1 MGLINWLKQ
10 KIFHKKDEDKKEGKP
25 VEPVVEENLKSEE
38 AKDKTSGESV
48 VEKTLEGNKVDEEPI
63 YEVKKEE
70 TKEEYL
76 QPEVVKEEQ
85 SVEQSI
91 EDKVETKEE
100 PVVEENTLEESVQP
114 EVKEEQKIEEQ
125 PIEENKVED
134 NSSIKDEEKYEPSKG
149 NEQSSFEEPVVEEN
163 TLEESVQPEVKE
175 EQKIEE
181 QPIEENKVEDN
192 SSIKDE
198 EKYEPSKGNEQ
209 SSFEEPVVEENT
221 LEESVQPEVK
231 EEQKI
236 EEQPIE
242 ENKVE
247 DNSSIKDE
255 EKYEPSKGN
264 EQSSFEEPVVEEN
277 TLEESVQPEVKEEQK
292 IEEQPIEENKVEDN
306 SSIKDEEKY
315 EPSKG
320 NEQSS
325 FEEPVI
331 QNNTDGIENN
341 NEFEYSNPLLDLVLE
356 DKLEKKESKVEV
368 NDEQPIEDKA
378 ETKEEPIVEK
388 ELSDE
393 PVQPEIKEEQHAEEN
408 KAEEKENEEDEDE
421 VIEEKEEQTKEAEL
435 VNSADEPVIE
445 KKNDEATT
453 KKVEVD
459 HETKIYNLGLAKSRE
474 GFGARLNSIAN
485 KYKEAN
491 SEYFDDLERC
501 LIEADVGVNL
511 TMSVLDETEKMAASQ
526 HLDNPKEINDLLV
539 DNLFMNY
546 AKSGDSFQT
555 EIKFDPENPTVLL
568 MVGVNGTGKTT
579 TIAKLAKHYKE
590 LGKKVLLVAADTFRA
605 GAVQQLSIWA
615 NRIGVDIFE
624 RGQGADPASVCF
636 DAVKKAINDKYDL
649 VMVDTAGRLHTK
661 DYLMAELGK
670 VNRVIKKVLP
680 VAPQEIWLAL
690 DANTGQNGVQ
700 QAKVF
705 KEVTPLTGVVIT
717 KMDGTSKGGIILAIR
732 DQLGVPVRFIGLGE
746 HEDDLRE
753 FDLDR
758 YLYALL
764 VGEDENSEE

>member
-10 KIFHKKDEDKKEGKP
+10 KIFHKKDEGKKEEKP
-25 VEPVVEENLKSEE
+25 VEPVEENLKSEE
-38 AKDKTSGESV
+38 TKDKTSGESV
-48 VEKTLEGNKVDEEPI
+48 VEKTLEGNKVDEKPI

-70 TKEEYL
+70 IKEDSL
-76 QPEVVKEEQ
+76 QPEVVKKEQ

-100 PVVEENTLEESVQP
+100 PAVEENTLEEPVQP
-114 EVKEEQKIEEQ
+114 EVEEEQKIEEQ
-125 PIEENKVED
+125 PVEENKVED
-134 NSSIKDEEKYEPSKG
+134 NSSIKDEEKFEPSK
-149 NEQSSFEEPVVEEN
+149 
-163 TLEESVQPEVKE
+163 
-175 EQKIEE
+175 
-181 QPIEENKVEDN
+181 ENK
-192 SSIKDE
+192 
-198 EKYEPSKGNEQ
+198 
-209 SSFEEPVVEENT
+209 
-221 LEESVQPEVK
+221 
-231 EEQKI
+231 
-236 EEQPIE
+236 
-242 ENKVE
+242 
-247 DNSSIKDE
+247 
-255 EKYEPSKGN
+255 
-264 EQSSFEEPVVEEN
+264 
-277 TLEESVQPEVKEEQK
+277 
-292 IEEQPIEENKVEDN
+292 
-306 SSIKDEEKY
+306 
-315 EPSKG
+315 
-320 NEQSS
+320 QSS

-368 NDEQPIEDKA
+368 NDEQPIEDKV

-393 PVQPEIKEEQHAEEN
+393 PVQPEIKEDQHAEEN
-408 KAEEKENEEDEDE
+408 KAEEKENEKDEDE
-421 VIEEKEEQTKEAEL
+421 VIEEKEEQTKEAEQ
-435 VNSADEPVIE
+435 VNSTDEPVIE

-491 SEYFDDLERC
+491 SDYFDELERC

-555 EIKFDPENPTVLL
+555 EIKFDSENPTVLL

-579 TIAKLAKHYKE
+579 TIAKLAKHYKG

-636 DAVKKAINDKYDL
+636 DAIKKAINDKYDL

-764 VGEDENSEE
+764 VGEDENFEE

>member
-10 KIFHKKDEDKKEGKP
+10 KIFHKKDEAKKEVKP
-25 VEPVVEENLKSEE
+25 VEPVEENLKSEE

-63 YEVKKEE
+63 FEVKKEE
-70 TKEEYL
+70 IKEESL
-76 QPEVVKEEQ
+76 QLEVVKKEQ
-85 SVEQSI
+85 SVEQPI

-100 PVVEENTLEESVQP
+100 PVVEENTLEKPVQP

-125 PIEENKVED
+125 PVEENKVED
-134 NSSIKDEEKYEPSKG
+134 NSSIKDEEKYELSK
-149 NEQSSFEEPVVEEN
+149 E
-163 TLEESVQPEVKE
+163 
-175 EQKIEE
+175 
-181 QPIEENKVEDN
+181 
-192 SSIKDE
+192 
-198 EKYEPSKGNEQ
+198 
-209 SSFEEPVVEENT
+209 
-221 LEESVQPEVK
+221 
-231 EEQKI
+231 
-236 EEQPIE
+236 
-242 ENKVE
+242 
-247 DNSSIKDE
+247 
-255 EKYEPSKGN
+255 
-264 EQSSFEEPVVEEN
+264 
-277 TLEESVQPEVKEEQK
+277 
-292 IEEQPIEENKVEDN
+292 
-306 SSIKDEEKY
+306 
-315 EPSKG
+315 

-341 NEFEYSNPLLDLVLE
+341 NEFEYSNPLFDLVLE
-356 DKLEKKESKVEV
+356 DKLEKKESKAEV

-393 PVQPEIKEEQHAEEN
+393 PVQPEIKEEQHVEEN

-421 VIEEKEEQTKEAEL
+421 VIEEKEEQTKEAEQ
-435 VNSADEPVIE
+435 VNSTDEPVIE

-453 KKVEVD
+453 EKVEVD

-491 SEYFDDLERC
+491 SDYFDELERC

-546 AKSGDSFQT
+546 AKSGNSFQT

-579 TIAKLAKHYKE
+579 TIAKLAKHYKG

-764 VGEDENSEE
+764 VGEDENFEE

>member
-25 VEPVVEENLKSEE
+25 VEPVEENLKSEE

-63 YEVKKEE
+63 FEVKKEKI
-70 TKEEYL
+70 KEESL

-85 SVEQSI
+85 SVEQST
-91 EDKVETKEE
+91 EDKVETKKE
-100 PVVEENTLEESVQP
+100 PVVEENTLEEPVQP
-114 EVKEEQKIEEQ
+114 EVEEEQKIEEQ
-125 PIEENKVED
+125 PVEENKVED
-134 NSSIKDEEKYEPSKG
+134 NSSIKDEEKHEPSK
-149 NEQSSFEEPVVEEN
+149 
-163 TLEESVQPEVKE
+163 
-175 EQKIEE
+175 
-181 QPIEENKVEDN
+181 ENK
-192 SSIKDE
+192 
-198 EKYEPSKGNEQ
+198 
-209 SSFEEPVVEENT
+209 
-221 LEESVQPEVK
+221 
-231 EEQKI
+231 
-236 EEQPIE
+236 
-242 ENKVE
+242 
-247 DNSSIKDE
+247 
-255 EKYEPSKGN
+255 
-264 EQSSFEEPVVEEN
+264 
-277 TLEESVQPEVKEEQK
+277 
-292 IEEQPIEENKVEDN
+292 
-306 SSIKDEEKY
+306 
-315 EPSKG
+315 
-320 NEQSS
+320 QSS

-393 PVQPEIKEEQHAEEN
+393 PVQPEIKEDQHAEEN
-408 KAEEKENEEDEDE
+408 KAEEKENEKDEDE
-421 VIEEKEEQTKEAEL
+421 VIEEKEEQTKEAEQ
-435 VNSADEPVIE
+435 VNSTDEPVIE

-491 SEYFDDLERC
+491 SDYFDELERC

-636 DAVKKAINDKYDL
+636 DAIKKAINEKYDL

-764 VGEDENSEE
+764 VGEDENFEE

>member
-10 KIFHKKDEDKKEGKP
+10 KIFHKKDENKKEGKP
-25 VEPVVEENLKSEE
+25 VEPVEENLKSEE

-48 VEKTLEGNKVDEEPI
+48 VEKALEGNKVDEEPI
-63 YEVKKEE
+63 FEVKKEE
-70 TKEEYL
+70 IKEESL
-76 QPEVVKEEQ
+76 QPEVVKKEQ

-91 EDKVETKEE
+91 EDKAETKEE
-100 PVVEENTLEESVQP
+100 PVVEENSLEKPVQP

-125 PIEENKVED
+125 PVEENKVED
-134 NSSIKDEEKYEPSKG
+134 NSSIKDEEKYETSK
-149 NEQSSFEEPVVEEN
+149 
-163 TLEESVQPEVKE
+163 
-175 EQKIEE
+175 
-181 QPIEENKVEDN
+181 ENK
-192 SSIKDE
+192 
-198 EKYEPSKGNEQ
+198 
-209 SSFEEPVVEENT
+209 
-221 LEESVQPEVK
+221 
-231 EEQKI
+231 
-236 EEQPIE
+236 
-242 ENKVE
+242 
-247 DNSSIKDE
+247 
-255 EKYEPSKGN
+255 
-264 EQSSFEEPVVEEN
+264 
-277 TLEESVQPEVKEEQK
+277 
-292 IEEQPIEENKVEDN
+292 
-306 SSIKDEEKY
+306 
-315 EPSKG
+315 
-320 NEQSS
+320 QSS

-393 PVQPEIKEEQHAEEN
+393 PVQPEIKEEQKIEEQPVEEN
-408 KAEEKENEEDEDE
+408 KVEDNSSIKDEEAKDKTSEENVVEKTLEGNKVDEEPIYEVKKEEIKEEPLQLEVVKEEQPVEQSIEDKAETKEEPVVEENTLEEPVQPEVKEEQHVEENKVEEKENEEDE
-421 VIEEKEEQTKEAEL
+421 VIEEKEEQTKEAEQ
-435 VNSADEPVIE
+435 VNSTDEPVIE
-445 KKNDEATT
+445 KKNDEATAE
-453 KKVEVD
+453 KVEVD

-491 SEYFDDLERC
+491 SEYFDELERC

-590 LGKKVLLVAADTFRA
+590 LGKKVLFVAADTLRA

-636 DAVKKAINDKYDL
+636 DAIKKAINEKYDL

-670 VNRVIKKVLP
+670 VNKVIKKVLP
-680 VAPQEIWLAL
+680 VAPQEFWLAL

>member
-10 KIFHKKDEDKKEGKP
+10 KIFHKKDEDKKEVKP
-25 VEPVVEENLKSEE
+25 VEPVEENLKSEE
-38 AKDKTSGESV
+38 VKDKTSGESI

-63 YEVKKEE
+63 HEVKKEE
-70 TKEEYL
+70 IKEESL
-76 QPEVVKEEQ
+76 QPEVVKKEQ
-85 SVEQSI
+85 SVVQSI

-100 PVVEENTLEESVQP
+100 PVVEENTLEEPVQP

-125 PIEENKVED
+125 PVEENKVED
-134 NSSIKDEEKYEPSKG
+134 NSSIKDEEKYEPSK
-149 NEQSSFEEPVVEEN
+149 
-163 TLEESVQPEVKE
+163 
-175 EQKIEE
+175 
-181 QPIEENKVEDN
+181 ENK
-192 SSIKDE
+192 
-198 EKYEPSKGNEQ
+198 
-209 SSFEEPVVEENT
+209 
-221 LEESVQPEVK
+221 
-231 EEQKI
+231 
-236 EEQPIE
+236 
-242 ENKVE
+242 
-247 DNSSIKDE
+247 
-255 EKYEPSKGN
+255 
-264 EQSSFEEPVVEEN
+264 
-277 TLEESVQPEVKEEQK
+277 
-292 IEEQPIEENKVEDN
+292 
-306 SSIKDEEKY
+306 
-315 EPSKG
+315 
-320 NEQSS
+320 QSS

-408 KAEEKENEEDEDE
+408 KAEDNSSIKDEEAKDKTSGESVVEKTLEVNKVDEEPIYEVKKEEIKEETLQPEVVKKEQSVEQSIEDKVETKEEPVVEKELSDEPVVQPEVKEEQKIEEQSAEENKVEEKENEEDE
-421 VIEEKEEQTKEAEL
+421 VIEEKKEQTKEAEQ
-435 VNSADEPVIE
+435 VNSTDEPVIE

-491 SEYFDDLERC
+491 SEYFDELERC

-526 HLDNPKEINDLLV
+526 HVDNPKEINDLLV

-568 MVGVNGTGKTT
+568 MAGVNGTGKTT

-636 DAVKKAINDKYDL
+636 DAIKKAINDKYDL

-764 VGEDENSEE
+764 VGEDENFEE

>member
-10 KIFHKKDEDKKEGKP
+10 KIFHKKDEDKKEVKP
-25 VEPVVEENLKSEE
+25 VEPVEENLKSEE
-38 AKDKTSGESV
+38 AKDNTSGESV

-70 TKEEYL
+70 IKEESL
-76 QPEVVKEEQ
+76 QPEVVKKEQ
-85 SVEQSI
+85 PVEQSI
-91 EDKVETKEE
+91 EDKAETKEE
-100 PVVEENTLEESVQP
+100 PVVEENSLEKPDQP

-125 PIEENKVED
+125 SVEENKVED
-134 NSSIKDEEKYEPSKG
+134 NSSIKDEEKYETSK
-149 NEQSSFEEPVVEEN
+149 
-163 TLEESVQPEVKE
+163 
-175 EQKIEE
+175 
-181 QPIEENKVEDN
+181 ENK
-192 SSIKDE
+192 
-198 EKYEPSKGNEQ
+198 
-209 SSFEEPVVEENT
+209 
-221 LEESVQPEVK
+221 
-231 EEQKI
+231 
-236 EEQPIE
+236 
-242 ENKVE
+242 
-247 DNSSIKDE
+247 
-255 EKYEPSKGN
+255 
-264 EQSSFEEPVVEEN
+264 
-277 TLEESVQPEVKEEQK
+277 
-292 IEEQPIEENKVEDN
+292 
-306 SSIKDEEKY
+306 
-315 EPSKG
+315 
-320 NEQSS
+320 QSS

-341 NEFEYSNPLLDLVLE
+341 NEVEYSNPLLDLVLE

-393 PVQPEIKEEQHAEEN
+393 PVQPEIKEEQKIKEQPVEEN
-408 KAEEKENEEDEDE
+408 KVEENEDE
-421 VIEEKEEQTKEAEL
+421 VIEEKEEQTKEAEQ
-435 VNSADEPVIE
+435 VNSTDEPVIE

-453 KKVEVD
+453 EKVEVD

-491 SEYFDDLERC
+491 SEYFDELERC

-636 DAVKKAINDKYDL
+636 DAIKKAINDKYDL

>member
-10 KIFHKKDEDKKEGKP
+10 KIFHKKDEAKKEVKP
-25 VEPVVEENLKSEE
+25 VEPVEENLKFEE

-48 VEKTLEGNKVDEEPI
+48 AEKTLEGNKVDEEPI

-70 TKEEYL
+70 IKEESL
-76 QPEVVKEEQ
+76 QPEVVKKEQ
-85 SVEQSI
+85 SVEQSV
-91 EDKVETKEE
+91 EDKAETKEE
-100 PVVEENTLEESVQP
+100 PVVEENTLEEPVQP

-125 PIEENKVED
+125 PVEENKVED
-134 NSSIKDEEKYEPSKG
+134 SSSIEDEEKYEPSK
-149 NEQSSFEEPVVEEN
+149 
-163 TLEESVQPEVKE
+163 
-175 EQKIEE
+175 
-181 QPIEENKVEDN
+181 ENK
-192 SSIKDE
+192 
-198 EKYEPSKGNEQ
+198 
-209 SSFEEPVVEENT
+209 
-221 LEESVQPEVK
+221 
-231 EEQKI
+231 
-236 EEQPIE
+236 
-242 ENKVE
+242 
-247 DNSSIKDE
+247 
-255 EKYEPSKGN
+255 
-264 EQSSFEEPVVEEN
+264 
-277 TLEESVQPEVKEEQK
+277 
-292 IEEQPIEENKVEDN
+292 
-306 SSIKDEEKY
+306 
-315 EPSKG
+315 
-320 NEQSS
+320 QSS

-368 NDEQPIEDKA
+368 NDGQPIEDKV
-378 ETKEEPIVEK
+378 ETKEEPVVEK

-393 PVQPEIKEEQHAEEN
+393 PVVQPEVKEEQKIEEQPVEEN
-408 KAEEKENEEDEDE
+408 KVEDNEEDE
-421 VIEEKEEQTKEAEL
+421 VIEEKEEQTKEAEQ
-435 VNSADEPVIE
+435 VNSTDEPVIE

-491 SEYFDDLERC
+491 SEYFDELERC

-526 HLDNPKEINDLLV
+526 HVDNPKEINDLLV

-636 DAVKKAINDKYDL
+636 DAIKKAINEKYDL

-764 VGEDENSEE
+764 VGEDENFEE

>member
-10 KIFHKKDEDKKEGKP
+10 KIFHKKDEDKKEVKP
-25 VEPVVEENLKSEE
+25 VEPVEENLKFEE
-38 AKDKTSGESV
+38 AKDKTSGESI

-63 YEVKKEE
+63 HEVKKEE
-70 TKEEYL
+70 IKEESL
-76 QPEVVKEEQ
+76 QPEVVKKEQ
-85 SVEQSI
+85 PVEQSI
-91 EDKVETKEE
+91 EDKAETKEE
-100 PVVEENTLEESVQP
+100 PVVEENTLEEPVQP

-125 PIEENKVED
+125 PVEENKVED
-134 NSSIKDEEKYEPSKG
+134 NSSIKDEEKYEPSK
-149 NEQSSFEEPVVEEN
+149 
-163 TLEESVQPEVKE
+163 
-175 EQKIEE
+175 
-181 QPIEENKVEDN
+181 ENK
-192 SSIKDE
+192 
-198 EKYEPSKGNEQ
+198 
-209 SSFEEPVVEENT
+209 
-221 LEESVQPEVK
+221 
-231 EEQKI
+231 
-236 EEQPIE
+236 
-242 ENKVE
+242 
-247 DNSSIKDE
+247 
-255 EKYEPSKGN
+255 
-264 EQSSFEEPVVEEN
+264 
-277 TLEESVQPEVKEEQK
+277 
-292 IEEQPIEENKVEDN
+292 
-306 SSIKDEEKY
+306 
-315 EPSKG
+315 
-320 NEQSS
+320 QSS

-408 KAEEKENEEDEDE
+408 KAEDNSSIKDEEAKDKTSGESVVEKTLEGNKVDEEPIFEVKKEEIKEESLQPEMVKKEQSVEQSIEDKAETKEEPVVEENTLEEPVQPEVKEEQKIEEQPVEENKVEENEEDE
-421 VIEEKEEQTKEAEL
+421 VIEEKEEQTKEAEQ
-435 VNSADEPVIE
+435 VNSTDEPVIE

-491 SEYFDDLERC
+491 SEYFDELERC

-526 HLDNPKEINDLLV
+526 HVDNPKEINDLLV

-590 LGKKVLLVAADTFRA
+590 LGKKVMLVAADTFRA

-636 DAVKKAINDKYDL
+636 DAIKKAINEKYDL

-764 VGEDENSEE
+764 VGEDENFEE

>member
-70 TKEEYL
+70 TKEESL

-125 PIEENKVED
+125 PVEENKVED
-134 NSSIKDEEKYEPSKG
+134 NSSIKDEEKYEPSK
-149 NEQSSFEEPVVEEN
+149 E
-163 TLEESVQPEVKE
+163 
-175 EQKIEE
+175 
-181 QPIEENKVEDN
+181 
-192 SSIKDE
+192 
-198 EKYEPSKGNEQ
+198 
-209 SSFEEPVVEENT
+209 
-221 LEESVQPEVK
+221 
-231 EEQKI
+231 
-236 EEQPIE
+236 
-242 ENKVE
+242 
-247 DNSSIKDE
+247 
-255 EKYEPSKGN
+255 
-264 EQSSFEEPVVEEN
+264 
-277 TLEESVQPEVKEEQK
+277 
-292 IEEQPIEENKVEDN
+292 
-306 SSIKDEEKY
+306 
-315 EPSKG
+315 

-378 ETKEEPIVEK
+378 ETKEEPLVEK

-408 KAEEKENEEDEDE
+408 KVEENSSIKDEEAKGKTSGESVVEITLEENKVDEEPIYEVKKQEIKEESLQPEVVKEEQSVEQPIEDKAETKEEPVVEENTLEEPVQPEVKEDQRIEEQPVEENKVEEKENEEDEDE
-421 VIEEKEEQTKEAEL
+421 VIEEKEEQTKEAEQ
-435 VNSADEPVIE
+435 VNSTDEPVIE

-453 KKVEVD
+453 KKIEVD

-491 SEYFDDLERC
+491 SDYFDELERC

-590 LGKKVLLVAADTFRA
+590 LGKKVMLVAADTFRA

-636 DAVKKAINDKYDL
+636 DAIKKAINEKYDL

-764 VGEDENSEE
+764 VGEDENFEE

>member
-10 KIFHKKDEDKKEGKP
+10 KIFHKKDEAKKEVKP
-25 VEPVVEENLKSEE
+25 VEPVEENLKSEE

-63 YEVKKEE
+63 HEVKKEE
-70 TKEEYL
+70 IKEESL

-85 SVEQSI
+85 TVEQSI

-100 PVVEENTLEESVQP
+100 PVVEENTLEEPVQP
-114 EVKEEQKIEEQ
+114 EIKEEQEIEEQ
-125 PIEENKVED
+125 PVEENKVED
-134 NSSIKDEEKYEPSKG
+134 NSSIEDEEKYEPSK
-149 NEQSSFEEPVVEEN
+149 
-163 TLEESVQPEVKE
+163 
-175 EQKIEE
+175 
-181 QPIEENKVEDN
+181 ENK
-192 SSIKDE
+192 
-198 EKYEPSKGNEQ
+198 
-209 SSFEEPVVEENT
+209 
-221 LEESVQPEVK
+221 
-231 EEQKI
+231 
-236 EEQPIE
+236 
-242 ENKVE
+242 
-247 DNSSIKDE
+247 
-255 EKYEPSKGN
+255 
-264 EQSSFEEPVVEEN
+264 
-277 TLEESVQPEVKEEQK
+277 
-292 IEEQPIEENKVEDN
+292 
-306 SSIKDEEKY
+306 
-315 EPSKG
+315 
-320 NEQSS
+320 QSS

-368 NDEQPIEDKA
+368 NDEQPIEGKV
-378 ETKEEPIVEK
+378 ETKEEPVVEK

-408 KAEEKENEEDEDE
+408 KAEDNSSIKDEEAKDKTLGESVAEKTLEGNKVDEEPIFEVKKEKIKEEPLQPEVVKKEQSVEQSIEDKVETKEKPIVEENTLEEPVQPEVKEEQKIEEQPVEENKVEENEEDE
-421 VIEEKEEQTKEAEL
+421 VIEEKEEQTKEAEQ
-435 VNSADEPVIE
+435 VNSTDEPVIE

-491 SEYFDDLERC
+491 SEYFDELERC

-526 HLDNPKEINDLLV
+526 HVDNPKEINDLLV

-636 DAVKKAINDKYDL
+636 DAIKKAINEKYDL

-764 VGEDENSEE
+764 VGEDENFEE

>member
-70 TKEEYL
+70 IKEESL

-100 PVVEENTLEESVQP
+100 PVVEENTLEEPVQP

-125 PIEENKVED
+125 PVEENKVED
-134 NSSIKDEEKYEPSKG
+134 NSSIKDEEKYEPSKE

-163 TLEESVQPEVKE
+163 TLEEPVQPEVKE

-181 QPIEENKVEDN
+181 QPVEENKVEDN

-198 EKYEPSKGNEQ
+198 EAKDKTPGES
-209 SSFEEPVVEENT
+209 VVEKT
-221 LEESVQPEVK
+221 LEENKVDEEPIHEVKKEEIKEESLQPEVVK
-231 EEQKI
+231 EEQS
-236 EEQPIE
+236 
-242 ENKVE
+242 V
-247 DNSSIKDE
+247 
-255 EKYEPSKGN
+255 
-264 EQSSFEEPVVEEN
+264 EQS
-277 TLEESVQPEVKEEQK
+277 
-292 IEEQPIEENKVEDN
+292 
-306 SSIKDEEKY
+306 
-315 EPSKG
+315 
-320 NEQSS
+320 
-325 FEEPVI
+325 
-331 QNNTDGIENN
+331 
-341 NEFEYSNPLLDLVLE
+341 
-356 DKLEKKESKVEV
+356 
-368 NDEQPIEDKA
+368 IEDKV
-378 ETKEEPIVEK
+378 ETKEEPIVEGNTL
-388 ELSDE
+388 EE
-393 PVQPEIKEEQHAEEN
+393 PVQPEVKEDQRIEEQPVEEN
-408 KAEEKENEEDEDE
+408 KVEEKENEEDE
-421 VIEEKEEQTKEAEL
+421 VIEEKEEQTKEAEQ
-435 VNSADEPVIE
+435 VNSTDEPVIE

-491 SEYFDDLERC
+491 SEYFDELERC

-590 LGKKVLLVAADTFRA
+590 LGKKVMLVAADTFRA

-636 DAVKKAINDKYDL
+636 DAIKKAINEKYDL

-764 VGEDENSEE
+764 VGEDENFEE

>member
-10 KIFHKKDEDKKEGKP
+10 KIFHKKDEAKKEVKP
-25 VEPVVEENLKSEE
+25 VEPVEENLKSEE

-48 VEKTLEGNKVDEEPI
+48 VEKTLEGNKVDEGPI
-63 YEVKKEE
+63 FEVRKEE
-70 TKEEYL
+70 IKEESL
-76 QPEVVKEEQ
+76 QPEMVKEEQ
-85 SVEQSI
+85 SV
-91 EDKVETKEE
+91 
-100 PVVEENTLEESVQP
+100 
-114 EVKEEQKIEEQ
+114 
-125 PIEENKVED
+125 
-134 NSSIKDEEKYEPSKG
+134 
-149 NEQSSFEEPVVEEN
+149 
-163 TLEESVQPEVKE
+163 
-175 EQKIEE
+175 
-181 QPIEENKVEDN
+181 
-192 SSIKDE
+192 
-198 EKYEPSKGNEQ
+198 
-209 SSFEEPVVEENT
+209 
-221 LEESVQPEVK
+221 
-231 EEQKI
+231 
-236 EEQPIE
+236 
-242 ENKVE
+242 
-247 DNSSIKDE
+247 
-255 EKYEPSKGN
+255 
-264 EQSSFEEPVVEEN
+264 
-277 TLEESVQPEVKEEQK
+277 
-292 IEEQPIEENKVEDN
+292 
-306 SSIKDEEKY
+306 
-315 EPSKG
+315 
-320 NEQSS
+320 
-325 FEEPVI
+325 
-331 QNNTDGIENN
+331 
-341 NEFEYSNPLLDLVLE
+341 
-356 DKLEKKESKVEV
+356 
-368 NDEQPIEDKA
+368 EQPIEDKA
-378 ETKEEPIVEK
+378 ETKEEPVVEK

-393 PVQPEIKEEQHAEEN
+393 PVQPEIKEEEHAEEN
-408 KAEEKENEEDEDE
+408 KAEDNSSIKDEEAKDKTSGESVVEKTLEGNKVDEEPIFEVKKEEIKEDSLQPEMVKEEQSVEQPIEDKAETKEEPVVEENTLEEPVQPEVKEEQKIEEQSVEENKVEENEEDE
-421 VIEEKEEQTKEAEL
+421 VIEEKEEQTKEAEQ
-435 VNSADEPVIE
+435 VNSTDEPVIE

-491 SEYFDDLERC
+491 SDYFDELERC

-636 DAVKKAINDKYDL
+636 DAIKKAINEKYDL

>member
-25 VEPVVEENLKSEE
+25 VEPVEENLKSEE
-38 AKDKTSGESV
+38 AKDKTSGESA

-63 YEVKKEE
+63 SEVKKEE
-70 TKEEYL
+70 IKEESL

-100 PVVEENTLEESVQP
+100 PVVEENTLEEPVQP

-125 PIEENKVED
+125 PVEENKVED
-134 NSSIKDEEKYEPSKG
+134 NSSIKDEEKYEPSK
-149 NEQSSFEEPVVEEN
+149 
-163 TLEESVQPEVKE
+163 
-175 EQKIEE
+175 
-181 QPIEENKVEDN
+181 ENK
-192 SSIKDE
+192 
-198 EKYEPSKGNEQ
+198 
-209 SSFEEPVVEENT
+209 
-221 LEESVQPEVK
+221 
-231 EEQKI
+231 
-236 EEQPIE
+236 
-242 ENKVE
+242 
-247 DNSSIKDE
+247 
-255 EKYEPSKGN
+255 
-264 EQSSFEEPVVEEN
+264 
-277 TLEESVQPEVKEEQK
+277 
-292 IEEQPIEENKVEDN
+292 
-306 SSIKDEEKY
+306 
-315 EPSKG
+315 
-320 NEQSS
+320 QSS

-378 ETKEEPIVEK
+378 ETNEEPIVEK

-408 KAEEKENEEDEDE
+408 KAEEKEDEEDE
-421 VIEEKEEQTKEAEL
+421 VIEEKEEQTKEAEQ
-435 VNSADEPVIE
+435 VNSTDEPVIE

-491 SEYFDDLERC
+491 SDYFDELERC

-579 TIAKLAKHYKE
+579 TIAKLAKHYKG

-636 DAVKKAINDKYDL
+636 DAIKKAINDKYDL

-764 VGEDENSEE
+764 VGEDENFEE

>member
-10 KIFHKKDEDKKEGKP
+10 KIFHKKDEGKKEEKP
-25 VEPVVEENLKSEE
+25 VEPVEENLKTEE
-38 AKDKTSGESV
+38 AKDKASGESV
-48 VEKTLEGNKVDEEPI
+48 VEKTLEGNKVDEKPI

-70 TKEEYL
+70 IKEESL
-76 QPEVVKEEQ
+76 QPEVVKKEQ
-85 SVEQSI
+85 SVEQST
-91 EDKVETKEE
+91 EDKVETKKE
-100 PVVEENTLEESVQP
+100 PVVEENTLEEPVQP

-125 PIEENKVED
+125 PVEENKVED
-134 NSSIKDEEKYEPSKG
+134 NSSIKDEEKFEPSK
-149 NEQSSFEEPVVEEN
+149 
-163 TLEESVQPEVKE
+163 
-175 EQKIEE
+175 
-181 QPIEENKVEDN
+181 ENK
-192 SSIKDE
+192 
-198 EKYEPSKGNEQ
+198 
-209 SSFEEPVVEENT
+209 
-221 LEESVQPEVK
+221 
-231 EEQKI
+231 
-236 EEQPIE
+236 
-242 ENKVE
+242 
-247 DNSSIKDE
+247 
-255 EKYEPSKGN
+255 
-264 EQSSFEEPVVEEN
+264 
-277 TLEESVQPEVKEEQK
+277 
-292 IEEQPIEENKVEDN
+292 
-306 SSIKDEEKY
+306 
-315 EPSKG
+315 
-320 NEQSS
+320 QSS

-408 KAEEKENEEDEDE
+408 KAEEKEDEEDE
-421 VIEEKEEQTKEAEL
+421 VIEEKEEQTKEVEK
-435 VNSADEPVIE
+435 VNSTDEPVIE

-491 SEYFDDLERC
+491 SDYFDELERC

-579 TIAKLAKHYKE
+579 TIAKLAKHYKG

-636 DAVKKAINDKYDL
+636 DAIKKAINDKYDL

-764 VGEDENSEE
+764 VGEDENFEE

>member
-10 KIFHKKDEDKKEGKP
+10 KIFHKKDEDKKEVKP
-25 VEPVVEENLKSEE
+25 VEPVEENLKTEE

-48 VEKTLEGNKVDEEPI
+48 VEKTLEGNKADEEPI
-63 YEVKKEE
+63 FEVKKEE
-70 TKEEYL
+70 IKEESL
-76 QPEVVKEEQ
+76 QPEVVKKEQ

-100 PVVEENTLEESVQP
+100 PAVEENTLEEPVQP

-125 PIEENKVED
+125 PVEENKVED
-134 NSSIKDEEKYEPSKG
+134 NSSTKDEEKYEPS
-149 NEQSSFEEPVVEEN
+149 N
-163 TLEESVQPEVKE
+163 
-175 EQKIEE
+175 
-181 QPIEENKVEDN
+181 ENK
-192 SSIKDE
+192 
-198 EKYEPSKGNEQ
+198 
-209 SSFEEPVVEENT
+209 
-221 LEESVQPEVK
+221 
-231 EEQKI
+231 
-236 EEQPIE
+236 
-242 ENKVE
+242 
-247 DNSSIKDE
+247 
-255 EKYEPSKGN
+255 
-264 EQSSFEEPVVEEN
+264 
-277 TLEESVQPEVKEEQK
+277 
-292 IEEQPIEENKVEDN
+292 
-306 SSIKDEEKY
+306 
-315 EPSKG
+315 
-320 NEQSS
+320 QSS

-368 NDEQPIEDKA
+368 NDEQPIEDKD
-378 ETKEEPIVEK
+378 ETNEEPIVEK

-421 VIEEKEEQTKEAEL
+421 VIEEKEEQTKEVEK
-435 VNSADEPVIE
+435 VNSTDEPVIE

-491 SEYFDDLERC
+491 SDYFDELERC

-579 TIAKLAKHYKE
+579 TIAKLAKHYKG

-636 DAVKKAINDKYDL
+636 DAIKKAINDKYDL

-764 VGEDENSEE
+764 VGEDENFEE

>member
-10 KIFHKKDEDKKEGKP
+10 KIFHKKDEDKKEVKP
-25 VEPVVEENLKSEE
+25 VEPVEENLKSEE

-63 YEVKKEE
+63 FEVKKEE
-70 TKEEYL
+70 IKEESL

-100 PVVEENTLEESVQP
+100 PVVEENTLKEPVQP

-125 PIEENKVED
+125 PVEENKVED
-134 NSSIKDEEKYEPSKG
+134 NSSIKDEEKNEPSKE
-149 NEQSSFEEPVVEEN
+149 NKQSSFEEPVVEEN
-163 TLEESVQPEVKE
+163 TLEEPVQPEVEE

-181 QPIEENKVEDN
+181 QPVEENKEEEDN

-198 EKYEPSKGNEQ
+198 EKYELSK
-209 SSFEEPVVEENT
+209 
-221 LEESVQPEVK
+221 
-231 EEQKI
+231 
-236 EEQPIE
+236 
-242 ENKVE
+242 E
-247 DNSSIKDE
+247 DK
-255 EKYEPSKGN
+255 
-264 EQSSFEEPVVEEN
+264 
-277 TLEESVQPEVKEEQK
+277 
-292 IEEQPIEENKVEDN
+292 
-306 SSIKDEEKY
+306 
-315 EPSKG
+315 
-320 NEQSS
+320 QSS

-408 KAEEKENEEDEDE
+408 KAEEKENDEDE
-421 VIEEKEEQTKEAEL
+421 VIEEKEEQTKEAEQ
-435 VNSADEPVIE
+435 VNSTDEPVIE
-445 KKNDEATT
+445 RKNDEATT

-491 SEYFDDLERC
+491 SDYFDELERC

-764 VGEDENSEE
+764 VGEDENFEE

>member
-48 VEKTLEGNKVDEEPI
+48 AEKTLEGNKVDEEPI

-70 TKEEYL
+70 IKEESLQPEVVKEEQSVEQSIEDKAETKEEPVVEENTLEEPVQPEVKEEQKIEEQPVEENKVEDNSSIKDEKAKDKTSGESVAEKTLEGNKVDEEPIYEVKKEEIKEESL

-91 EDKVETKEE
+91 EDKVETKEGPE
-100 PVVEENTLEESVQP
+100 VEENTLEEPVQP

-125 PIEENKVED
+125 PVEENKVED
-134 NSSIKDEEKYEPSKG
+134 NSSIKNEEKYEPSK
-149 NEQSSFEEPVVEEN
+149 E
-163 TLEESVQPEVKE
+163 
-175 EQKIEE
+175 
-181 QPIEENKVEDN
+181 
-192 SSIKDE
+192 
-198 EKYEPSKGNEQ
+198 
-209 SSFEEPVVEENT
+209 
-221 LEESVQPEVK
+221 
-231 EEQKI
+231 
-236 EEQPIE
+236 
-242 ENKVE
+242 
-247 DNSSIKDE
+247 
-255 EKYEPSKGN
+255 
-264 EQSSFEEPVVEEN
+264 
-277 TLEESVQPEVKEEQK
+277 
-292 IEEQPIEENKVEDN
+292 
-306 SSIKDEEKY
+306 
-315 EPSKG
+315 

-341 NEFEYSNPLLDLVLE
+341 EVEYSNPLLDLVLE

-388 ELSDE
+388 ELLDE

-408 KAEEKENEEDEDE
+408 KAEEKENKEDEDE
-421 VIEEKEEQTKEAEL
+421 VIEEKEEQIKEAEQ

-453 KKVEVD
+453 EKVEVD

-491 SEYFDDLERC
+491 SEYFDELERC

-764 VGEDENSEE
+764 VGEDENFEE

>member
-25 VEPVVEENLKSEE
+25 VEPVEENLKSEE

-63 YEVKKEE
+63 YEAKKEE
-70 TKEEYL
+70 IKEESL

-85 SVEQSI
+85 SVEQSV
-91 EDKVETKEE
+91 EDKAETKEE
-100 PVVEENTLEESVQP
+100 PVVEENTLEEPVQP

-134 NSSIKDEEKYEPSKG
+134 NSSIKDEEKYEPSK
-149 NEQSSFEEPVVEEN
+149 
-163 TLEESVQPEVKE
+163 
-175 EQKIEE
+175 
-181 QPIEENKVEDN
+181 ENK
-192 SSIKDE
+192 
-198 EKYEPSKGNEQ
+198 
-209 SSFEEPVVEENT
+209 
-221 LEESVQPEVK
+221 
-231 EEQKI
+231 
-236 EEQPIE
+236 
-242 ENKVE
+242 
-247 DNSSIKDE
+247 
-255 EKYEPSKGN
+255 
-264 EQSSFEEPVVEEN
+264 
-277 TLEESVQPEVKEEQK
+277 
-292 IEEQPIEENKVEDN
+292 
-306 SSIKDEEKY
+306 
-315 EPSKG
+315 
-320 NEQSS
+320 QSS

-368 NDEQPIEDKA
+368 NDGQPIEDKA
-378 ETKEEPIVEK
+378 ETNEEPIVEK

-408 KAEEKENEEDEDE
+408 KAEEKENEEDE
-421 VIEEKEEQTKEAEL
+421 VIEEKEEQTKEAEQ
-435 VNSADEPVIE
+435 VNSTDEPVIE
-445 KKNDEATT
+445 KKKDEATT
-453 KKVEVD
+453 GKVEVD

-491 SEYFDDLERC
+491 SDYFDELERC

-511 TMSVLDETEKMAASQ
+511 TMSVLDGTEKMAASQ

-579 TIAKLAKHYKE
+579 TIAKLAKHYKG

-636 DAVKKAINDKYDL
+636 DAIKKAINEKYDL

-764 VGEDENSEE
+764 VGEDENFEE

>member
-25 VEPVVEENLKSEE
+25 VEPVEENLKFEE

-48 VEKTLEGNKVDEEPI
+48 VEKALEGNKVDEEPI
-63 YEVKKEE
+63 FEVKKEE
-70 TKEEYL
+70 IKEEPL
-76 QPEVVKEEQ
+76 QPEVVKKEQ

-100 PVVEENTLEESVQP
+100 PVVEENSLEKPVQP

-125 PIEENKVED
+125 PVEENKVED
-134 NSSIKDEEKYEPSKG
+134 NSSIKDEEKYETSK
-149 NEQSSFEEPVVEEN
+149 
-163 TLEESVQPEVKE
+163 
-175 EQKIEE
+175 
-181 QPIEENKVEDN
+181 ENK
-192 SSIKDE
+192 
-198 EKYEPSKGNEQ
+198 
-209 SSFEEPVVEENT
+209 
-221 LEESVQPEVK
+221 
-231 EEQKI
+231 
-236 EEQPIE
+236 
-242 ENKVE
+242 
-247 DNSSIKDE
+247 
-255 EKYEPSKGN
+255 
-264 EQSSFEEPVVEEN
+264 
-277 TLEESVQPEVKEEQK
+277 
-292 IEEQPIEENKVEDN
+292 
-306 SSIKDEEKY
+306 
-315 EPSKG
+315 
-320 NEQSS
+320 QSS

-368 NDEQPIEDKA
+368 NDEQSIEDKA
-378 ETKEEPIVEK
+378 EAKEEPIVEK

-393 PVQPEIKEEQHAEEN
+393 SVQPEIKEEQHVEEN
-408 KAEEKENEEDEDE
+408 KVEEKENEEDE
-421 VIEEKEEQTKEAEL
+421 VIEEKEEQTKEAEQ
-435 VNSADEPVIE
+435 VNSTDEPVIE
-445 KKNDEATT
+445 KKNDEATAE
-453 KKVEVD
+453 KVEVD

-491 SEYFDDLERC
+491 SEYFDELERC

-526 HLDNPKEINDLLV
+526 HVDNPKEINDLLV

-636 DAVKKAINDKYDL
+636 DAIKKAINEKYDL

>member
-70 TKEEYL
+70 IKEESL

-91 EDKVETKEE
+91 EDKAETKEE
-100 PVVEENTLEESVQP
+100 PVVEGNTLEEPVQP

-125 PIEENKVED
+125 PVEENKVED
-134 NSSIKDEEKYEPSKG
+134 NSSIKNEEKYEPSK
-149 NEQSSFEEPVVEEN
+149 
-163 TLEESVQPEVKE
+163 
-175 EQKIEE
+175 
-181 QPIEENKVEDN
+181 ENK
-192 SSIKDE
+192 
-198 EKYEPSKGNEQ
+198 
-209 SSFEEPVVEENT
+209 
-221 LEESVQPEVK
+221 
-231 EEQKI
+231 
-236 EEQPIE
+236 
-242 ENKVE
+242 
-247 DNSSIKDE
+247 
-255 EKYEPSKGN
+255 
-264 EQSSFEEPVVEEN
+264 
-277 TLEESVQPEVKEEQK
+277 
-292 IEEQPIEENKVEDN
+292 
-306 SSIKDEEKY
+306 
-315 EPSKG
+315 
-320 NEQSS
+320 QSS

-388 ELSDE
+388 ELLDE

-408 KAEEKENEEDEDE
+408 KAEEKENKEDEDE
-421 VIEEKEEQTKEAEL
+421 VIEEKEEQEEQTKEAEQ
-435 VNSADEPVIE
+435 VNSADEPVIEKKNDEATTEKVEVDHETKEQTKEAEQVNSTDEPVIE

-491 SEYFDDLERC
+491 SDYFDELERC

-764 VGEDENSEE
+764 VGEDENFEE

>member
-10 KIFHKKDEDKKEGKP
+10 KIFHKKDEDKKEVKP
-25 VEPVVEENLKSEE
+25 VEPVEENFKSEE

-48 VEKTLEGNKVDEEPI
+48 VEKTLEGNKVAEEPI
-63 YEVKKEE
+63 SEVKKEE
-70 TKEEYL
+70 IKEESL
-76 QPEVVKEEQ
+76 QPEVVKKEQ
-85 SVEQSI
+85 FVEQST
-91 EDKVETKEE
+91 EDKVETKKE
-100 PVVEENTLEESVQP
+100 PVVEENTLEEPVQP

-125 PIEENKVED
+125 PVEENKVED
-134 NSSIKDEEKYEPSKG
+134 NSSIKDEEKYEPSK
-149 NEQSSFEEPVVEEN
+149 
-163 TLEESVQPEVKE
+163 
-175 EQKIEE
+175 
-181 QPIEENKVEDN
+181 ENK
-192 SSIKDE
+192 
-198 EKYEPSKGNEQ
+198 
-209 SSFEEPVVEENT
+209 
-221 LEESVQPEVK
+221 
-231 EEQKI
+231 
-236 EEQPIE
+236 
-242 ENKVE
+242 
-247 DNSSIKDE
+247 
-255 EKYEPSKGN
+255 
-264 EQSSFEEPVVEEN
+264 
-277 TLEESVQPEVKEEQK
+277 
-292 IEEQPIEENKVEDN
+292 
-306 SSIKDEEKY
+306 
-315 EPSKG
+315 
-320 NEQSS
+320 QSS

-368 NDEQPIEDKA
+368 NDEQPNEDKA

-408 KAEEKENEEDEDE
+408 KAEEKENEEDE
-421 VIEEKEEQTKEAEL
+421 VIEEKEEQTKEAEQ
-435 VNSADEPVIE
+435 VNSTDEPVIE

-491 SEYFDDLERC
+491 SDYFDELERC

-555 EIKFDPENPTVLL
+555 EIKFDSENPTVLL

-579 TIAKLAKHYKE
+579 TIAKLAKHYKG

-624 RGQGADPASVCF
+624 RGQGADPASGCF
-636 DAVKKAINDKYDL
+636 DAIKKAINDKYDL

-764 VGEDENSEE
+764 VGEDENFEE

>member
-63 YEVKKEE
+63 YEVKKEKI
-70 TKEEYL
+70 KEESL

-91 EDKVETKEE
+91 EDKAETKEE
-100 PVVEENTLEESVQP
+100 PVVEENTLEEPVQP

-125 PIEENKVED
+125 PVEENKVED
-134 NSSIKDEEKYEPSKG
+134 NSSIKNEEKYEPSK
-149 NEQSSFEEPVVEEN
+149 E
-163 TLEESVQPEVKE
+163 
-175 EQKIEE
+175 
-181 QPIEENKVEDN
+181 
-192 SSIKDE
+192 
-198 EKYEPSKGNEQ
+198 
-209 SSFEEPVVEENT
+209 
-221 LEESVQPEVK
+221 
-231 EEQKI
+231 
-236 EEQPIE
+236 
-242 ENKVE
+242 
-247 DNSSIKDE
+247 
-255 EKYEPSKGN
+255 
-264 EQSSFEEPVVEEN
+264 
-277 TLEESVQPEVKEEQK
+277 
-292 IEEQPIEENKVEDN
+292 
-306 SSIKDEEKY
+306 
-315 EPSKG
+315 

-331 QNNTDGIENN
+331 QNNTDGIEN

-388 ELSDE
+388 ELLDE

-408 KAEEKENEEDEDE
+408 KAEEKENKEDEDE
-421 VIEEKEEQTKEAEL
+421 VIEEKEEQTKEAEQ

-453 KKVEVD
+453 EKVEVD

-491 SEYFDDLERC
+491 SEYFDELERC

-670 VNRVIKKVLP
+670 VNRVIKKILP

-764 VGEDENSEE
+764 VGEDENFEE

>member
-10 KIFHKKDEDKKEGKP
+10 KIFHKKDEDKKEVKP
-25 VEPVVEENLKSEE
+25 VEPVEENLKTEE

-63 YEVKKEE
+63 FEVKKEE
-70 TKEEYL
+70 IKEESL

-91 EDKVETKEE
+91 EEKVETKEE
-100 PVVEENTLEESVQP
+100 PVVEENTLEEPVQP

-125 PIEENKVED
+125 PVEENKVED
-134 NSSIKDEEKYEPSKG
+134 NSSIKDEEKNEPSKE
-149 NEQSSFEEPVVEEN
+149 NKQSSFEEPVV
-163 TLEESVQPEVKE
+163 
-175 EQKIEE
+175 
-181 QPIEENKVEDN
+181 
-192 SSIKDE
+192 
-198 EKYEPSKGNEQ
+198 
-209 SSFEEPVVEENT
+209 
-221 LEESVQPEVK
+221 
-231 EEQKI
+231 
-236 EEQPIE
+236 
-242 ENKVE
+242 
-247 DNSSIKDE
+247 
-255 EKYEPSKGN
+255 
-264 EQSSFEEPVVEEN
+264 
-277 TLEESVQPEVKEEQK
+277 
-292 IEEQPIEENKVEDN
+292 
-306 SSIKDEEKY
+306 
-315 EPSKG
+315 
-320 NEQSS
+320 
-325 FEEPVI
+325 
-331 QNNTDGIENN
+331 QNNTDGIDN
-341 NEFEYSNPLLDLVLE
+341 NEFEHSNPLLDLVLE

-408 KAEEKENEEDEDE
+408 KAEEKE
-421 VIEEKEEQTKEAEL
+421 EQTKEAEQ
-435 VNSADEPVIE
+435 VNFTDEPVIE

-459 HETKIYNLGLAKSRE
+459 YETKIYNLGLAKSRE

-491 SEYFDDLERC
+491 SDYFDELERC

-636 DAVKKAINDKYDL
+636 DAIKKAINDKYDL

-764 VGEDENSEE
+764 VGEDENFEE

>member
-10 KIFHKKDEDKKEGKP
+10 KIFHKKDENKKEGKP
-25 VEPVVEENLKSEE
+25 VEPVEENLKSEE
-38 AKDKTSGESV
+38 AKDKTSEENV

-70 TKEEYL
+70 IKEESL
-76 QPEVVKEEQ
+76 QPEVVKKEQ

-91 EDKVETKEE
+91 EDKAETKEE
-100 PVVEENTLEESVQP
+100 PVVEENSLEKPVQP

-125 PIEENKVED
+125 PVEENKVED
-134 NSSIKDEEKYEPSKG
+134 NSSIKDEEKYETSK
-149 NEQSSFEEPVVEEN
+149 
-163 TLEESVQPEVKE
+163 
-175 EQKIEE
+175 
-181 QPIEENKVEDN
+181 ENK
-192 SSIKDE
+192 
-198 EKYEPSKGNEQ
+198 
-209 SSFEEPVVEENT
+209 
-221 LEESVQPEVK
+221 
-231 EEQKI
+231 
-236 EEQPIE
+236 
-242 ENKVE
+242 
-247 DNSSIKDE
+247 
-255 EKYEPSKGN
+255 
-264 EQSSFEEPVVEEN
+264 
-277 TLEESVQPEVKEEQK
+277 
-292 IEEQPIEENKVEDN
+292 
-306 SSIKDEEKY
+306 
-315 EPSKG
+315 
-320 NEQSS
+320 QSS

-368 NDEQPIEDKA
+368 NDEQSIEDKA
-378 ETKEEPIVEK
+378 EAKEEPIVEK

-393 PVQPEIKEEQHAEEN
+393 PVQPEIKEEQYVEEN
-408 KAEEKENEEDEDE
+408 KVEEKENEEDE
-421 VIEEKEEQTKEAEL
+421 VIEEKEEQTKEAEQ
-435 VNSADEPVIE
+435 VNSTDEPVIE
-445 KKNDEATT
+445 KKNDEATAE
-453 KKVEVD
+453 KVEVD

-491 SEYFDDLERC
+491 SEYFDELERC

-636 DAVKKAINDKYDL
+636 DAVKKAINEKYDL

>member
-10 KIFHKKDEDKKEGKP
+10 KIFHKKDEAKKEEKP

-63 YEVKKEE
+63 HEVKKEE
-70 TKEEYL
+70 IKEESL
-76 QPEVVKEEQ
+76 QPEVVKKEQ

-100 PVVEENTLEESVQP
+100 PVVEENTLEEPVQP

-125 PIEENKVED
+125 PVEENKVED
-134 NSSIKDEEKYEPSKG
+134 NSSIKDEEKCEPSK
-149 NEQSSFEEPVVEEN
+149 
-163 TLEESVQPEVKE
+163 
-175 EQKIEE
+175 
-181 QPIEENKVEDN
+181 ENK
-192 SSIKDE
+192 
-198 EKYEPSKGNEQ
+198 
-209 SSFEEPVVEENT
+209 
-221 LEESVQPEVK
+221 
-231 EEQKI
+231 
-236 EEQPIE
+236 
-242 ENKVE
+242 
-247 DNSSIKDE
+247 
-255 EKYEPSKGN
+255 
-264 EQSSFEEPVVEEN
+264 
-277 TLEESVQPEVKEEQK
+277 
-292 IEEQPIEENKVEDN
+292 
-306 SSIKDEEKY
+306 
-315 EPSKG
+315 
-320 NEQSS
+320 QSS

-378 ETKEEPIVEK
+378 ETKEEPVVEGNTL
-388 ELSDE
+388 EE
-393 PVQPEIKEEQHAEEN
+393 PVQPEVKEEQKIEEQPVEEN
-408 KAEEKENEEDEDE
+408 KVEEKENEEDEDE
-421 VIEEKEEQTKEAEL
+421 VIEEKEEQTKEAEQ
-435 VNSADEPVIE
+435 VNSTDEPVIE
-445 KKNDEATT
+445 KKNDEAIA

-491 SEYFDDLERC
+491 SDYFDELERC

-590 LGKKVLLVAADTFRA
+590 LGKKVMLVAADTFRA

-636 DAVKKAINDKYDL
+636 DAIKKAINEKYDL

-764 VGEDENSEE
+764 VGEDENFEE

>member
-1 MGLINWLKQ
+1 M
-10 KIFHKKDEDKKEGKP
+10 
-25 VEPVVEENLKSEE
+25 
-38 AKDKTSGESV
+38 
-48 VEKTLEGNKVDEEPI
+48 
-63 YEVKKEE
+63 
-70 TKEEYL
+70 
-76 QPEVVKEEQ
+76 VKEEQ

-100 PVVEENTLEESVQP
+100 PIVEENTLEEPVQP
-114 EVKEEQKIEEQ
+114 EAKEGQKIEEQ
-125 PIEENKVED
+125 PVEENKVED
-134 NSSIKDEEKYEPSKG
+134 NSSIKDEEKYEPSK
-149 NEQSSFEEPVVEEN
+149 
-163 TLEESVQPEVKE
+163 
-175 EQKIEE
+175 
-181 QPIEENKVEDN
+181 ENK
-192 SSIKDE
+192 
-198 EKYEPSKGNEQ
+198 
-209 SSFEEPVVEENT
+209 
-221 LEESVQPEVK
+221 
-231 EEQKI
+231 
-236 EEQPIE
+236 
-242 ENKVE
+242 
-247 DNSSIKDE
+247 
-255 EKYEPSKGN
+255 
-264 EQSSFEEPVVEEN
+264 
-277 TLEESVQPEVKEEQK
+277 
-292 IEEQPIEENKVEDN
+292 
-306 SSIKDEEKY
+306 
-315 EPSKG
+315 
-320 NEQSS
+320 QSS

-356 DKLEKKESKVEV
+356 DKLEKKESKVEA

-393 PVQPEIKEEQHAEEN
+393 PVQPEIKEEQHAEEY
-408 KAEEKENEEDEDE
+408 KAEEKENEEDEDG
-421 VIEEKEEQTKEAEL
+421 VIEEKEEQTKEVEQ
-435 VNSADEPVIE
+435 VNSTDEPVIE

-453 KKVEVD
+453 EKVEVD

-491 SEYFDDLERC
+491 SDYFDELERC

-579 TIAKLAKHYKE
+579 TIAKLAKHYKG

-636 DAVKKAINDKYDL
+636 DAIKKAINDKYDL

-764 VGEDENSEE
+764 VGEDENFEE

>member
-25 VEPVVEENLKSEE
+25 VEPVEENLKSEE

-63 YEVKKEE
+63 FEVEKEE
-70 TKEEYL
+70 IKEESL
-76 QPEVVKEEQ
+76 QPEVVKKEQ

-100 PVVEENTLEESVQP
+100 PVVEENTLEEPVQP

-125 PIEENKVED
+125 PVEENKVED
-134 NSSIKDEEKYEPSKG
+134 NSSIKDEEKYEPS
-149 NEQSSFEEPVVEEN
+149 N
-163 TLEESVQPEVKE
+163 
-175 EQKIEE
+175 
-181 QPIEENKVEDN
+181 ENK
-192 SSIKDE
+192 
-198 EKYEPSKGNEQ
+198 
-209 SSFEEPVVEENT
+209 
-221 LEESVQPEVK
+221 
-231 EEQKI
+231 
-236 EEQPIE
+236 
-242 ENKVE
+242 
-247 DNSSIKDE
+247 
-255 EKYEPSKGN
+255 
-264 EQSSFEEPVVEEN
+264 
-277 TLEESVQPEVKEEQK
+277 
-292 IEEQPIEENKVEDN
+292 
-306 SSIKDEEKY
+306 
-315 EPSKG
+315 
-320 NEQSS
+320 QSS

-331 QNNTDGIENN
+331 QNNADGIENN

-378 ETKEEPIVEK
+378 ETNEEPIVEK

-408 KAEEKENEEDEDE
+408 KAEEKENEEDE
-421 VIEEKEEQTKEAEL
+421 VIEEKEEQTKEAEQ
-435 VNSADEPVIE
+435 VNSTDEPVIE

-491 SEYFDDLERC
+491 SDYFDELERC

-636 DAVKKAINDKYDL
+636 DAIKKAINDKYDL

-764 VGEDENSEE
+764 VGEDENFEE

>member
-10 KIFHKKDEDKKEGKP
+10 KIFHKKDEDKKEVKL
-25 VEPVVEENLKSEE
+25 VEPVEENLKSEE

-63 YEVKKEE
+63 SEVKKEE
-70 TKEEYL
+70 IKEESL

-100 PVVEENTLEESVQP
+100 PVVEENTLEEPVQP

-125 PIEENKVED
+125 PVEENKVED
-134 NSSIKDEEKYEPSKG
+134 NSSIKDEEKNEPSK
-149 NEQSSFEEPVVEEN
+149 
-163 TLEESVQPEVKE
+163 
-175 EQKIEE
+175 
-181 QPIEENKVEDN
+181 ENK
-192 SSIKDE
+192 
-198 EKYEPSKGNEQ
+198 
-209 SSFEEPVVEENT
+209 
-221 LEESVQPEVK
+221 
-231 EEQKI
+231 
-236 EEQPIE
+236 
-242 ENKVE
+242 
-247 DNSSIKDE
+247 
-255 EKYEPSKGN
+255 
-264 EQSSFEEPVVEEN
+264 
-277 TLEESVQPEVKEEQK
+277 
-292 IEEQPIEENKVEDN
+292 
-306 SSIKDEEKY
+306 
-315 EPSKG
+315 
-320 NEQSS
+320 QSS

-378 ETKEEPIVEK
+378 ETNEEPIVEK

-408 KAEEKENEEDEDE
+408 KAEEKEDNEEDE
-421 VIEEKEEQTKEAEL
+421 VIEEKEEQTKEAEQ
-435 VNSADEPVIE
+435 VNSTDEPVIE

-491 SEYFDDLERC
+491 SDYFDELERC

-636 DAVKKAINDKYDL
+636 DAIKKAINDKYDL

-764 VGEDENSEE
+764 VGEDENFEE

>member
-10 KIFHKKDEDKKEGKP
+10 KIFHKKDEDKKEVKP
-25 VEPVVEENLKSEE
+25 VEPVEENLKSEE

-63 YEVKKEE
+63 FEAKKEE
-70 TKEEYL
+70 IKEESL

-100 PVVEENTLEESVQP
+100 PVVEENTLEEPVQP

-125 PIEENKVED
+125 PVEENKVED
-134 NSSIKDEEKYEPSKG
+134 NSSIKDEEKYEPSK
-149 NEQSSFEEPVVEEN
+149 
-163 TLEESVQPEVKE
+163 
-175 EQKIEE
+175 
-181 QPIEENKVEDN
+181 ENK
-192 SSIKDE
+192 
-198 EKYEPSKGNEQ
+198 
-209 SSFEEPVVEENT
+209 
-221 LEESVQPEVK
+221 
-231 EEQKI
+231 
-236 EEQPIE
+236 
-242 ENKVE
+242 
-247 DNSSIKDE
+247 
-255 EKYEPSKGN
+255 
-264 EQSSFEEPVVEEN
+264 
-277 TLEESVQPEVKEEQK
+277 
-292 IEEQPIEENKVEDN
+292 
-306 SSIKDEEKY
+306 
-315 EPSKG
+315 
-320 NEQSS
+320 QSS

-408 KAEEKENEEDEDE
+408 KAEENEEDEDE
-421 VIEEKEEQTKEAEL
+421 VIEEKEEQTKEVEQ
-435 VNSADEPVIE
+435 VNSTDEPVIE

-491 SEYFDDLERC
+491 SDYFDELERC

-636 DAVKKAINDKYDL
+636 DAIKKAINDKYDL

-764 VGEDENSEE
+764 VGEDENFEE

>member
-10 KIFHKKDEDKKEGKP
+10 KIFHKKDEDKKEVKP
-25 VEPVVEENLKSEE
+25 VEPVEENLKSEE

-48 VEKTLEGNKVDEEPI
+48 VEKTLEGNKADEEPI
-63 YEVKKEE
+63 FEVKKEE
-70 TKEEYL
+70 IKEESL
-76 QPEVVKEEQ
+76 QPEVVKKEQ
-85 SVEQSI
+85 SVEQST
-91 EDKVETKEE
+91 EDKVETKKE
-100 PVVEENTLEESVQP
+100 PVVEENTLEEPVQP
-114 EVKEEQKIEEQ
+114 EVEEEQKIEEQ
-125 PIEENKVED
+125 PVEENKVEENKVED
-134 NSSIKDEEKYEPSKG
+134 NSSIKDEEKYEPSK
-149 NEQSSFEEPVVEEN
+149 
-163 TLEESVQPEVKE
+163 
-175 EQKIEE
+175 
-181 QPIEENKVEDN
+181 ED
-192 SSIKDE
+192 K
-198 EKYEPSKGNEQ
+198 
-209 SSFEEPVVEENT
+209 
-221 LEESVQPEVK
+221 
-231 EEQKI
+231 
-236 EEQPIE
+236 
-242 ENKVE
+242 
-247 DNSSIKDE
+247 
-255 EKYEPSKGN
+255 
-264 EQSSFEEPVVEEN
+264 
-277 TLEESVQPEVKEEQK
+277 
-292 IEEQPIEENKVEDN
+292 
-306 SSIKDEEKY
+306 
-315 EPSKG
+315 
-320 NEQSS
+320 QSS

-393 PVQPEIKEEQHAEEN
+393 PVQPEIKEDQHAEEN
-408 KAEEKENEEDEDE
+408 KAEEKENEEDE
-421 VIEEKEEQTKEAEL
+421 VIEEKEGQTKEAEQ
-435 VNSADEPVIE
+435 VNSTDEPVIE

-491 SEYFDDLERC
+491 SDYFDELERC

-764 VGEDENSEE
+764 VGEDENFEE

>member
-10 KIFHKKDEDKKEGKP
+10 KIFHKKDEAKKEVKP
-25 VEPVVEENLKSEE
+25 VEPVEENLKSEE
-38 AKDKTSGESV
+38 AKDKTSDESV

-63 YEVKKEE
+63 FEVKKEE
-70 TKEEYL
+70 IKEESL

-85 SVEQSI
+85 SVEQSV
-91 EDKVETKEE
+91 EDKAETKEE
-100 PVVEENTLEESVQP
+100 PVVEENTLEEPVQP

-125 PIEENKVED
+125 PVEENKVED
-134 NSSIKDEEKYEPSKG
+134 NSSIKDEEKHEPSK
-149 NEQSSFEEPVVEEN
+149 
-163 TLEESVQPEVKE
+163 
-175 EQKIEE
+175 
-181 QPIEENKVEDN
+181 ENK
-192 SSIKDE
+192 
-198 EKYEPSKGNEQ
+198 
-209 SSFEEPVVEENT
+209 
-221 LEESVQPEVK
+221 
-231 EEQKI
+231 
-236 EEQPIE
+236 
-242 ENKVE
+242 
-247 DNSSIKDE
+247 
-255 EKYEPSKGN
+255 
-264 EQSSFEEPVVEEN
+264 
-277 TLEESVQPEVKEEQK
+277 
-292 IEEQPIEENKVEDN
+292 
-306 SSIKDEEKY
+306 
-315 EPSKG
+315 
-320 NEQSS
+320 QSS

-331 QNNTDGIENN
+331 QNSTDGIENN

-393 PVQPEIKEEQHAEEN
+393 PVQPKIKEDQHAEEN
-408 KAEEKENEEDEDE
+408 KAEDNSSIKDEEAKDKTSGESVVEKSLEGNKVDEEPIYEVKREEIKEESLQPEVVKKEQPVEQSIEDKVETKEEPVVEENTLEEPVQPEVKEEQKIEEQPVEENKVEENEEDE
-421 VIEEKEEQTKEAEL
+421 VIEEKKEQTKEAEQ
-435 VNSADEPVIE
+435 VNSTDEPVIE

-491 SEYFDDLERC
+491 SEYFDELERC

-526 HLDNPKEINDLLV
+526 HVDNPKEINDLLV

-555 EIKFDPENPTVLL
+555 EIKFDSENPTVLL

-579 TIAKLAKHYKE
+579 TIAKLAKHYKG

-636 DAVKKAINDKYDL
+636 DAIKKAINEKYDL

-764 VGEDENSEE
+764 VGEDENFEE

>member
-25 VEPVVEENLKSEE
+25 VEPVEENLKSEE

-63 YEVKKEE
+63 FEVEKEE
-70 TKEEYL
+70 IKEESL
-76 QPEVVKEEQ
+76 QPEVVKKEQ
-85 SVEQSI
+85 SVEQST

-100 PVVEENTLEESVQP
+100 PVVEENTLEEPVQP

-125 PIEENKVED
+125 PVEENKVED
-134 NSSIKDEEKYEPSKG
+134 NSSIKDEEKYEPSK
-149 NEQSSFEEPVVEEN
+149 
-163 TLEESVQPEVKE
+163 
-175 EQKIEE
+175 
-181 QPIEENKVEDN
+181 ENK
-192 SSIKDE
+192 
-198 EKYEPSKGNEQ
+198 
-209 SSFEEPVVEENT
+209 
-221 LEESVQPEVK
+221 
-231 EEQKI
+231 
-236 EEQPIE
+236 
-242 ENKVE
+242 
-247 DNSSIKDE
+247 
-255 EKYEPSKGN
+255 
-264 EQSSFEEPVVEEN
+264 
-277 TLEESVQPEVKEEQK
+277 
-292 IEEQPIEENKVEDN
+292 
-306 SSIKDEEKY
+306 
-315 EPSKG
+315 
-320 NEQSS
+320 QSS

-331 QNNTDGIENN
+331 QNNADGIENN

-408 KAEEKENEEDEDE
+408 KAEEKENEEDE
-421 VIEEKEEQTKEAEL
+421 VIEEKEEQTKEVEQ
-435 VNSADEPVIE
+435 VNSTDEPVIE

-491 SEYFDDLERC
+491 SDYFDELERC

-636 DAVKKAINDKYDL
+636 DAIKKAINDKYDL

-764 VGEDENSEE
+764 VGEDENFEE

>member
-10 KIFHKKDEDKKEGKP
+10 KIFHKKDEAKKEVKP
-25 VEPVVEENLKSEE
+25 VEPVEGNLKSEE

-48 VEKTLEGNKVDEEPI
+48 AEKTLEGNKVDEEPI
-63 YEVKKEE
+63 FEVKKEE
-70 TKEEYL
+70 IKEETL
-76 QPEVVKEEQ
+76 QPEVVKKEQ

-100 PVVEENTLEESVQP
+100 PVVEKELSDEPVVQP

-125 PIEENKVED
+125 PVEENKVED
-134 NSSIKDEEKYEPSKG
+134 NE
-149 NEQSSFEEPVVEEN
+149 
-163 TLEESVQPEVKE
+163 
-175 EQKIEE
+175 
-181 QPIEENKVEDN
+181 
-192 SSIKDE
+192 
-198 EKYEPSKGNEQ
+198 
-209 SSFEEPVVEENT
+209 
-221 LEESVQPEVK
+221 
-231 EEQKI
+231 
-236 EEQPIE
+236 
-242 ENKVE
+242 
-247 DNSSIKDE
+247 
-255 EKYEPSKGN
+255 
-264 EQSSFEEPVVEEN
+264 
-277 TLEESVQPEVKEEQK
+277 
-292 IEEQPIEENKVEDN
+292 
-306 SSIKDEEKY
+306 
-315 EPSKG
+315 
-320 NEQSS
+320 
-325 FEEPVI
+325 
-331 QNNTDGIENN
+331 
-341 NEFEYSNPLLDLVLE
+341 
-356 DKLEKKESKVEV
+356 
-368 NDEQPIEDKA
+368 
-378 ETKEEPIVEK
+378 
-388 ELSDE
+388 
-393 PVQPEIKEEQHAEEN
+393 
-408 KAEEKENEEDEDE
+408 EDE
-421 VIEEKEEQTKEAEL
+421 VIEEKKEQTKEAEQ
-435 VNSADEPVIE
+435 VNSTDEPVIE

-491 SEYFDDLERC
+491 SEYFDELERC

-526 HLDNPKEINDLLV
+526 HVDNPKEINDLLV

-636 DAVKKAINDKYDL
+636 DAIKKAINEKYDL

-764 VGEDENSEE
+764 VGEDENFEE

>member
-10 KIFHKKDEDKKEGKP
+10 KIFHKKDEAKKEEKP
-25 VEPVVEENLKSEE
+25 VEPVEENLKSEE

-70 TKEEYL
+70 IKEESL
-76 QPEVVKEEQ
+76 QPELVKKEQ

-100 PVVEENTLEESVQP
+100 PVVEENTLEEPVQP

-125 PIEENKVED
+125 LVEENKVED
-134 NSSIKDEEKYEPSKG
+134 NSSIKDEEKYEPSK
-149 NEQSSFEEPVVEEN
+149 
-163 TLEESVQPEVKE
+163 
-175 EQKIEE
+175 
-181 QPIEENKVEDN
+181 ENK
-192 SSIKDE
+192 
-198 EKYEPSKGNEQ
+198 
-209 SSFEEPVVEENT
+209 
-221 LEESVQPEVK
+221 
-231 EEQKI
+231 
-236 EEQPIE
+236 
-242 ENKVE
+242 
-247 DNSSIKDE
+247 
-255 EKYEPSKGN
+255 
-264 EQSSFEEPVVEEN
+264 
-277 TLEESVQPEVKEEQK
+277 
-292 IEEQPIEENKVEDN
+292 
-306 SSIKDEEKY
+306 
-315 EPSKG
+315 
-320 NEQSS
+320 QSS

-368 NDEQPIEDKA
+368 NDEQSIEDKA
-378 ETKEEPIVEK
+378 ETKEEPIVE
-388 ELSDE
+388 ENTLDE
-393 PVQPEIKEEQHAEEN
+393 PVQPEIKEEQHVEEK
-408 KAEEKENEEDEDE
+408 KAEEKENEEEDE
-421 VIEEKEEQTKEAEL
+421 VIEEKEEQTKEAEQ
-435 VNSADEPVIE
+435 VHSTDEPVIE
-445 KKNDEATT
+445 KKNDEAATE
-453 KKVEVD
+453 KVEVD

-491 SEYFDDLERC
+491 SEYFDELERC

-526 HLDNPKEINDLLV
+526 HVDNPKEINDLLV

-555 EIKFDPENPTVLL
+555 EIKFDSENPTVLL

-636 DAVKKAINDKYDL
+636 DAIKKAINDKYDL

-764 VGEDENSEE
+764 VGEDENFEA

>member
-25 VEPVVEENLKSEE
+25 VEPVEENLKSEE

-63 YEVKKEE
+63 SEVKKEE
-70 TKEEYL
+70 IKEESL
-76 QPEVVKEEQ
+76 QPEVVKKEQ
-85 SVEQSI
+85 SVEQSN

-100 PVVEENTLEESVQP
+100 PIVEESTLEESVQP

-125 PIEENKVED
+125 PVEENKVED
-134 NSSIKDEEKYEPSKG
+134 NSSIKDEEKHEPSKE
-149 NEQSSFEEPVVEEN
+149 NKQSSFEE
-163 TLEESVQPEVKE
+163 L
-175 EQKIEE
+175 
-181 QPIEENKVEDN
+181 
-192 SSIKDE
+192 
-198 EKYEPSKGNEQ
+198 
-209 SSFEEPVVEENT
+209 
-221 LEESVQPEVK
+221 
-231 EEQKI
+231 
-236 EEQPIE
+236 
-242 ENKVE
+242 
-247 DNSSIKDE
+247 
-255 EKYEPSKGN
+255 
-264 EQSSFEEPVVEEN
+264 
-277 TLEESVQPEVKEEQK
+277 
-292 IEEQPIEENKVEDN
+292 
-306 SSIKDEEKY
+306 
-315 EPSKG
+315 
-320 NEQSS
+320 
-325 FEEPVI
+325 VI
-331 QNNTDGIENN
+331 QNKTDGIENN

-368 NDEQPIEDKA
+368 NDEQPNEDKA

-408 KAEEKENEEDEDE
+408 KAEEKENEEDE
-421 VIEEKEEQTKEAEL
+421 VIEEKKEQTKEAEQ
-435 VNSADEPVIE
+435 VNSTDEPVIE

-491 SEYFDDLERC
+491 SDYFDELERC

-555 EIKFDPENPTVLL
+555 EIKFDSENPTVLL

-579 TIAKLAKHYKE
+579 TIAKLAKHYKG

>member
-10 KIFHKKDEDKKEGKP
+10 KIFHKKDEDKKEVKP
-25 VEPVVEENLKSEE
+25 VEPVEENLKSEE

-63 YEVKKEE
+63 FEVKKEE
-70 TKEEYL
+70 IKEETL
-76 QPEVVKEEQ
+76 QPEVVKKEQ

-100 PVVEENTLEESVQP
+100 PVVEKELSDEPVVQP

-125 PIEENKVED
+125 PVEENKVED
-134 NSSIKDEEKYEPSKG
+134 NSSIKDEEKYEPSK
-149 NEQSSFEEPVVEEN
+149 
-163 TLEESVQPEVKE
+163 
-175 EQKIEE
+175 
-181 QPIEENKVEDN
+181 ENK
-192 SSIKDE
+192 
-198 EKYEPSKGNEQ
+198 
-209 SSFEEPVVEENT
+209 
-221 LEESVQPEVK
+221 
-231 EEQKI
+231 
-236 EEQPIE
+236 
-242 ENKVE
+242 
-247 DNSSIKDE
+247 
-255 EKYEPSKGN
+255 
-264 EQSSFEEPVVEEN
+264 
-277 TLEESVQPEVKEEQK
+277 
-292 IEEQPIEENKVEDN
+292 
-306 SSIKDEEKY
+306 
-315 EPSKG
+315 
-320 NEQSS
+320 QSS

-378 ETKEEPIVEK
+378 ETKEEPVVEK

-408 KAEEKENEEDEDE
+408 KAEDNSSIKSEEAKDKTSGESVVEKTLEGNKVDEEPIFEVKKEEIKEETLQPEVVKKEQSVEQSIEDKVETKEEPVVEKELSDEPVVQPEVKEEQKIEEQPVEENKVEDNEEDE
-421 VIEEKEEQTKEAEL
+421 VIEEKEEQTKEAEQ
-435 VNSADEPVIE
+435 VNSTDEPVIE

-491 SEYFDDLERC
+491 SEYFDELERC

-526 HLDNPKEINDLLV
+526 HVDNPKEINDLLV

-555 EIKFDPENPTVLL
+555 EIKFDSENPTVLL

-636 DAVKKAINDKYDL
+636 DAIKKAINEKYDL

-764 VGEDENSEE
+764 VGEDENFEE

>member
-10 KIFHKKDEDKKEGKP
+10 KIFHKKDEDKKEVKP
-25 VEPVVEENLKSEE
+25 VEPVEENLKSEE
-38 AKDKTSGESV
+38 AKDNTSGESV

-63 YEVKKEE
+63 FEVKKEE
-70 TKEEYL
+70 IKEESL
-76 QPEVVKEEQ
+76 QPEVVKKEQ
-85 SVEQSI
+85 PVEQSI
-91 EDKVETKEE
+91 EDKAETKEE
-100 PVVEENTLEESVQP
+100 PVVEENSLEKPVQP

-125 PIEENKVED
+125 PVEENKVED
-134 NSSIKDEEKYEPSKG
+134 NSSIKDEEKYETSK
-149 NEQSSFEEPVVEEN
+149 
-163 TLEESVQPEVKE
+163 
-175 EQKIEE
+175 
-181 QPIEENKVEDN
+181 ENK
-192 SSIKDE
+192 
-198 EKYEPSKGNEQ
+198 
-209 SSFEEPVVEENT
+209 
-221 LEESVQPEVK
+221 
-231 EEQKI
+231 
-236 EEQPIE
+236 
-242 ENKVE
+242 
-247 DNSSIKDE
+247 
-255 EKYEPSKGN
+255 
-264 EQSSFEEPVVEEN
+264 
-277 TLEESVQPEVKEEQK
+277 
-292 IEEQPIEENKVEDN
+292 
-306 SSIKDEEKY
+306 
-315 EPSKG
+315 
-320 NEQSS
+320 QSS

-341 NEFEYSNPLLDLVLE
+341 NEVEYSNPLLDLVLE

-393 PVQPEIKEEQHAEEN
+393 PVQPEIKEEQKIEEQPVEEN
-408 KAEEKENEEDEDE
+408 KVEDNSSIKDEEAKDKTSGESVVEKTLEGNKVDEEPIYEVKKEEIKEEPLQPEVVKKEQSVEQSIEDKAETKEEPVVEKELSDEPVQPEIKEEQKIEEQPVEENKVDEKENEEDE
-421 VIEEKEEQTKEAEL
+421 VIEEKEEQTKEVEQ
-435 VNSADEPVIE
+435 VNSTDEPVIE
-445 KKNDEATT
+445 KKNDEATA

-491 SEYFDDLERC
+491 SDYFDELERC

-526 HLDNPKEINDLLV
+526 HVDNPKEINDLLV

-636 DAVKKAINDKYDL
+636 DAIKKAINEKYDL

>member
-25 VEPVVEENLKSEE
+25 VEPVEENLKSEE

-63 YEVKKEE
+63 FEVEKEE
-70 TKEEYL
+70 IKEESL
-76 QPEVVKEEQ
+76 QPEVVKKEQ

-100 PVVEENTLEESVQP
+100 PVVEENTLEEPVQP

-125 PIEENKVED
+125 PVEENKVED
-134 NSSIKDEEKYEPSKG
+134 NSSIKDEEKYEPSK
-149 NEQSSFEEPVVEEN
+149 
-163 TLEESVQPEVKE
+163 
-175 EQKIEE
+175 
-181 QPIEENKVEDN
+181 ENK
-192 SSIKDE
+192 
-198 EKYEPSKGNEQ
+198 
-209 SSFEEPVVEENT
+209 
-221 LEESVQPEVK
+221 
-231 EEQKI
+231 
-236 EEQPIE
+236 
-242 ENKVE
+242 
-247 DNSSIKDE
+247 
-255 EKYEPSKGN
+255 
-264 EQSSFEEPVVEEN
+264 
-277 TLEESVQPEVKEEQK
+277 
-292 IEEQPIEENKVEDN
+292 
-306 SSIKDEEKY
+306 
-315 EPSKG
+315 
-320 NEQSS
+320 QSS

-331 QNNTDGIENN
+331 QNNADGIENN

-378 ETKEEPIVEK
+378 ETNEEPIVEK

-408 KAEEKENEEDEDE
+408 KAEEKENEEDE
-421 VIEEKEEQTKEAEL
+421 VIEEKEEQTKEAEQ
-435 VNSADEPVIE
+435 VNSTDEPVIE

-491 SEYFDDLERC
+491 SDYFDELERC

-636 DAVKKAINDKYDL
+636 DAIKKAINDKYDL

-764 VGEDENSEE
+764 VGEDENFEE

>member
-10 KIFHKKDEDKKEGKP
+10 KIFHKKDEAKKEVKP
-25 VEPVVEENLKSEE
+25 VEPVEENLKSEE

-63 YEVKKEE
+63 FEVKKEE
-70 TKEEYL
+70 IKEESL
-76 QPEVVKEEQ
+76 QSEVVKKEQ
-85 SVEQSI
+85 PVEQPI
-91 EDKVETKEE
+91 EDKAETKEE
-100 PVVEENTLEESVQP
+100 PVVEENTLEEPVQP

-125 PIEENKVED
+125 PVEENKVED
-134 NSSIKDEEKYEPSKG
+134 NSSIKDEEKYEPSK
-149 NEQSSFEEPVVEEN
+149 
-163 TLEESVQPEVKE
+163 
-175 EQKIEE
+175 
-181 QPIEENKVEDN
+181 ENK
-192 SSIKDE
+192 
-198 EKYEPSKGNEQ
+198 
-209 SSFEEPVVEENT
+209 
-221 LEESVQPEVK
+221 
-231 EEQKI
+231 
-236 EEQPIE
+236 
-242 ENKVE
+242 
-247 DNSSIKDE
+247 
-255 EKYEPSKGN
+255 
-264 EQSSFEEPVVEEN
+264 
-277 TLEESVQPEVKEEQK
+277 
-292 IEEQPIEENKVEDN
+292 
-306 SSIKDEEKY
+306 
-315 EPSKG
+315 
-320 NEQSS
+320 QSS

-378 ETKEEPIVEK
+378 ETKEEPVVEK

-408 KAEEKENEEDEDE
+408 KAEENSSIKDEEAKDKTSGESVVEKTLEGNKVDEEPIYEVKKEEIKEESLQPEMVKEEQSIEDKVETKEEPVVEKELSDEPVVQPEVKEEQKIEEQPVEEKKVEDNEEDE
-421 VIEEKEEQTKEAEL
+421 VIEEKEEQTKEAEQ
-435 VNSADEPVIE
+435 VNSTDEPVIE

-491 SEYFDDLERC
+491 SEYFDELERC

-526 HLDNPKEINDLLV
+526 HVDNPKEINDLLV

-636 DAVKKAINDKYDL
+636 DAIKKAINEKYDL

>member
-25 VEPVVEENLKSEE
+25 VEPVEENLKTEE

-63 YEVKKEE
+63 FEVKKEE
-70 TKEEYL
+70 IKEESL

-91 EDKVETKEE
+91 EEKVETKEE
-100 PVVEENTLEESVQP
+100 PVVEENTLEEPVQP
-114 EVKEEQKIEEQ
+114 EIKEEQKIEEQ
-125 PIEENKVED
+125 PVEENKVED
-134 NSSIKDEEKYEPSKG
+134 NSSIKDEEKNEPSKE
-149 NEQSSFEEPVVEEN
+149 NKQSSFEEPVV
-163 TLEESVQPEVKE
+163 
-175 EQKIEE
+175 
-181 QPIEENKVEDN
+181 
-192 SSIKDE
+192 
-198 EKYEPSKGNEQ
+198 
-209 SSFEEPVVEENT
+209 
-221 LEESVQPEVK
+221 
-231 EEQKI
+231 
-236 EEQPIE
+236 
-242 ENKVE
+242 
-247 DNSSIKDE
+247 
-255 EKYEPSKGN
+255 
-264 EQSSFEEPVVEEN
+264 
-277 TLEESVQPEVKEEQK
+277 
-292 IEEQPIEENKVEDN
+292 
-306 SSIKDEEKY
+306 
-315 EPSKG
+315 
-320 NEQSS
+320 
-325 FEEPVI
+325 
-331 QNNTDGIENN
+331 QNNTDGIDN
-341 NEFEYSNPLLDLVLE
+341 NEFEHSNPLLDLVLE

-408 KAEEKENEEDEDE
+408 KAEEKENEEDE
-421 VIEEKEEQTKEAEL
+421 VIEEKEEQTKEAEQ
-435 VNSADEPVIE
+435 VNSTDEPVIE

-491 SEYFDDLERC
+491 SDYFDELERC

-636 DAVKKAINDKYDL
+636 DAIKKAINDKYDL

-764 VGEDENSEE
+764 VGEDENFEE